1 MVTHDR
7 EVAGQAGRIIHIRDG
22 EIEKDELIGG

>member
-7 EVAGQAGRIIHIRDG
+7 EVADQAQRIIHIRDG
-22 EIEKDELIGG
+22 EIEKDERKGA